1 MSRAVRPRRGRMA
14 AFWTS
19 VVITGVS
26 VLGGI
31 GVLPTT
37 EVATQAAPGGDPRAA
52 IGLAGASTAQPV
64 QQVEPAVVLRALPE
78 PEPVV
83 DEGDRGQVLAGPP
96 GLVPDDR
103 RDVDRAGLD
112 AGIGP
117 ADPLPPASG
126 NGRRVVFDQSE
137 QRVWLVDGSGVVRRT
152 YLVSGSVYDNL
163 DPGTYEVYSRS
174 RHAVGIDDSGTME
187 YMVRFTRGDRAAI
200 GFHSIPVDDG
210 EKVQTRAELGTPLS
224 HGCVRQWK
232 PDARALWDFA
242 PLGTTVVVTA

>member
-19 VVITGVS
+19 VVITLVS

-37 EVATQAAPGGDPRAA
+37 QAAPGAEPQAA
-52 IGLAGASTAQPV
+52 IGLAGASTSQPV
-64 QQVEPAVVLRALPE
+64 QQIEPAVVLRALPE
-78 PEPVV
+78 PESAVEPGVG
-83 DEGDRGQVLAGPP
+83 EGDRDQVLAGPP
-96 GLVPDDR
+96 GLLDER
-103 RDVDRAGLD
+103 RDVDRAGLE
-112 AGIGP
+112 ATIGP

-210 EKVQTRAELGTPLS
+210 EKVQTRGELGTPLS

-242 PLGTTVVVTA
+242 PVGTTVVVTA